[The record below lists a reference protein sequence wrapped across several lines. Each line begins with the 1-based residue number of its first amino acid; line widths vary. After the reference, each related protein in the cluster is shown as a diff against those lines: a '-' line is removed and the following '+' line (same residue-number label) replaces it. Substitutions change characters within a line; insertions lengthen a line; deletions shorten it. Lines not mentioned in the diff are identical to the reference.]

1 MEQELLPI
9 FIAVILS
16 AVMQVNLISAF
27 AVVELTYK
35 LIQLS
40 CWFLQCSSSVDKHP
54 MNTLYLFIAIKST
67 HFHQSWA
74 LSVPLS
80 IRIASSHSRNR

>member
-40 CWFLQCSSSVDKHP
+40 CWFLYQICKK
-54 MNTLYLFIAIKST
+54 MQRKSPSNSA
-67 HFHQSWA
+67 Q
-74 LSVPLS
+74 LNG
-80 IRIASSHSRNR
+80 RRRKRR